1 MYKMKTLISK
11 SVTLVL
17 ILCLFITGCNGDE
30 VKSDTQKTYVLVHGA
45 FQGAYAW
52 QYVKAQLEKKGQ
64 KVIAVELPAHGED
77 KTPPGNISLDVYRDK
92 VVSAITSVS
101 DKVILVGHSMG
112 GMVITATAEKIPD
125 RIEKLIYIAAFVPG
139 NGQSLLD
146 LASTDS
152 TSMLFPALVPSAD
165 GLTQD
170 IKPENIVPIFAQD
183 ANDEVKKLLLDKRR
197 PEPTKIFPDKAT
209 VSAANWGKVD
219 KYYIF
224 TKRDNTVGPNLQK
237 RMVAAAK
244 ITKTTTIDS
253 DHSPFLTKPDVITE
267 LLLAND

>member
-1 MYKMKTLISK
+1 MKNPVIKIIFSLLIS
-11 SVTLVL
+11 
-17 ILCLFITGCNGDE
+17 CLFIVACDDDDDE
-30 VKSDTQKTYVLVHGA
+30 VIASPKTYVLVHGA

-64 KVIAVELPAHGED
+64 KVVVVELPAHGED
-77 KTPPGNISLDVYRDK
+77 KTPPADISLNVYRDK
-92 VVSAITSVS
+92 VVSAITPLSG
-101 DKVILVGHSMG
+101 KVILVGHSMG
-112 GMVITATAEKIPD
+112 GMVITATAEMIPD

-139 NGQSLLD
+139 NNQSLLE
-146 LASTDS
+146 LSLTDS
-152 TSMLFPALVPSAD
+152 TSLLPAALIPSAD

-183 ANDEVKKLLLDKRR
+183 ANEEVKKLLLEKRR

-209 VSAANWGKVD
+209 VTAANWGRVE

-224 TKRDNTVGPNLQK
+224 TKRDNTVGNNLQK

-244 ITKTTTIDS
+244 ITKTTTVDS
-253 DHSPFLTKPDVITE
+253 DHCPFLTKPDIITE
-267 LLLAND
+267 LLMANN

>member
-1 MYKMKTLISK
+1 MKTLISK
-11 SVTLVL
+11 L
-17 ILCLFITGCNGDE
+17 IGSLLIMCIFITGCDGDDE
-30 VKSDTQKTYVLVHGA
+30 VQSAPSKTYVLVHGA

-52 QYVKAQLEKKGQ
+52 QYVKAQLEKKGH
-64 KVIAVELPAHGED
+64 KVVAVELPAHGED
-77 KTPPGNISLDVYRDK
+77 KTPPADISLNVYRDK
-92 VVSAITSVS
+92 VVGAISGLS
-101 DKVILVGHSMG
+101 GKVILVGHSMG

-125 RIEKLIYIAAFVPG
+125 KIEKLIYIAAFIPA

-152 TSMLFPALVPSAD
+152 TSKLFPALIPSAD

-183 ANDEVKKLLLDKRR
+183 ANEEVKKLLLDKRR
-197 PEPTKIFPDKAT
+197 AEPSKIFPDKAT
-209 VSAANWGKVD
+209 VTAANWAKVD

-224 TKRDNTVGPNLQK
+224 TKRDNTVGPGLQK

-267 LLLAND
+267 LLMANN